1 MGLSTLP
8 SVLKSRGI
16 CGTVKYAARGAL
28 FFASR
33 LIPGKQFAVYSIWD
47 GEYRMLLNVHDN
59 GISRTLA
66 LNGKREMQLRAIL
79 EEVVKPGMCI
89 FDLGANIGYYAIWE
103 ALRVGTEGRVYCIEP
118 SPVNFALLQ
127 KNVELN
133 GMTERMEMYNVGAA
147 DRLGEA
153 DFHLSEYSNLH
164 TFMAEQYKF
173 GDKSKKLLK
182 GQTIKVPLTT
192 VSEFAK
198 GKRRIDLIRMDVE
211 GFEVEVIDG
220 MEEAFKNDPDFGPA
234 ICFETHFPK
243 YDDTH
248 HSMRKRLRTLFDRG
262 YKATRISSNS
272 EKKNQHILDMGYQPY
287 KTMMTSET
295 HMQGLYKDIKN
306 EHAEKLICDLGG
318 VRDVLL
324 EKF

>member
-1 MGLSTLP
+1 MGLSSLP
-8 SVLKSRGI
+8 SVLKSRGVA
-16 CGTVKYAARGAL
+16 GTAKYL
-28 FFASR
+28 FRAGRFLSSR
-33 LIPGKQFAVYSIWD
+33 LVPGKKFAEYQIWD
-47 GEYRMLLNVHDN
+47 GEYKMLLNVHDN
-59 GISRTLA
+59 GISRALA

-79 EEVVKPGMCI
+79 EEVVKPGMCV

-103 ALRVGTEGRVYCIEP
+103 ALRVGPEGRVYCIEP
-118 SPVNFALLQ
+118 SPANFALLQ
-127 KNVELN
+127 MNVDLN
-133 GMTERMEMYNVGAA
+133 GMRDRMEMYNVGAA

-153 DFHLSEYSNLH
+153 DFHLAEYSNLH

-173 GDKSKKLLK
+173 GDKSKRLLS

-198 GKRRIDLIRMDVE
+198 GKRKIDLIRMDVE

-220 MEEAFKNDPDFGPA
+220 MEEAFKNDPGFGPA

-248 HSMRKRLRTLFDRG
+248 HSMRKRLCSLFDKG
-262 YKATRISSNS
+262 YRVTRISSNS
-272 EKKNQHILDMGYQPY
+272 EKKNQHILEMGYKPY
-287 KTMMTSET
+287 KTLMTSDT

-306 EHAEKLICDLGG
+306 EDAEKLICDLGG

-324 EKF
+324 YKF